1 MVCRHGCRAGNKE
14 GSKSNKRRELHLAV
28 KRFASKVGF
37 NSITTSRE
45 MDKVMGCL
53 GKRSEV
59 LMGSGK
65 IGSRVA
71 VGPFI

>member
-1 MVCRHGCRAGNKE
+1 
-14 GSKSNKRRELHLAV
+14 
-28 KRFASKVGF
+28 
-37 NSITTSRE
+37 

-65 IGSRVA
+65 AEFRVA